1 MSGEKTTGKGKET
14 LETLPGHVSGQCN
27 KPMSR
32 PAHALTFEQVVE
44 QLTSDAD
51 YGLATAEAKRRV
63 EEYGRNEL
71 GDSEGVSPVKIMVA
85 QVANAMTLVSSFT
98 WDAVTSFHRREQHS
112 R

>member
-1 MSGEKTTGKGKET
+1 MSGEKTTGKGKEP
-14 LETLPGHVSGQCN
+14 LQGHVSGQSN
-27 KPMSR
+27 KPMSQ

-51 YGLATAEAKRRV
+51 YGLATAEAKRRL

-71 GDSEGVSPVKIMVA
+71 GDSEGVSPLKIMVA

-98 WDAVTSFHRREQHS
+98 MDALISFHRLRQYGC
-112 R
+112 